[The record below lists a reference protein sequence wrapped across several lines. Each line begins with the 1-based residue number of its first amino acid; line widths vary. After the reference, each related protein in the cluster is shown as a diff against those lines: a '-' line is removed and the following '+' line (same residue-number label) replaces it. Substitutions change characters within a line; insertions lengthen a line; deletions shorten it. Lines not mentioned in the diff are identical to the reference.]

1 MCFIKDGIK
10 DRLRTGSGQF
20 TNSEITLWTDWYRKA
35 LLKFVEAKIS
45 ARTYDR
51 QEACQRL
58 LAPTNSRFT
67 KAVGAI
73 ITDNTPLQQLE
84 SYLYLEDRSYYDLW
98 EFFDKDLSSCEK
110 FISALQKTFS
120 TKFNGAYCFGKT
132 TTWYGH
138 SIFILADFIRL
149 AWTSDSKETQTSS
162 EDSVTNLED
171 LISRMQKV

>member
-58 LAPTNSRFT
+58 LAPTNFRFT

-73 ITDNTPLQQLE
+73 ITDNTPLQQL
-84 SYLYLEDRSYYDLW
+84 
-98 EFFDKDLSSCEK
+98 
-110 FISALQKTFS
+110 
-120 TKFNGAYCFGKT
+120 
-132 TTWYGH
+132 
-138 SIFILADFIRL
+138 
-149 AWTSDSKETQTSS
+149 
-162 EDSVTNLED
+162 
-171 LISRMQKV
+171 